1 MNESAMNG
9 EVRKHTAHRRR
20 IAIASLFVVV
30 TAVTLFVLFRPE
42 RPPTPFVPATETE
55 RAVLAIA
62 DQFTQKHSSYFQV
75 PIRIDKR
82 TEDGTFAVAYWTPH
96 REERLLGPRA
106 LIVDLNRN
114 TVKAAPR
121 E

>member
-1 MNESAMNG
+1 MNE

-20 IAIASLFVVV
+20 ISIASLFVVV
-30 TAVTLFVLFRPE
+30 TAVTIFVLFRPE

-55 RAVLAIA
+55 RAVFAIA
-62 DQFTQKHSSYFQV
+62 NQFAQKHSSYFKV

-82 TEDGTFAVAYWTPH
+82 TEDGTFAVVYWTPH
-96 REERLLGPRA
+96 KEEQLLGPRE
-106 LIVDLNRN
+106 LIVNLNRN
-114 TVKAAPR
+114 TVEAAPR

>member
-1 MNESAMNG
+1 MNE

-20 IAIASLFVVV
+20 ISIASLFVVV
-30 TAVTLFVLFRPE
+30 TAVTIFVLFRPE

-62 DQFTQKHSSYFQV
+62 NQFAQKQSSDFKV

-82 TEDGTFAVAYWTPH
+82 TEDGTFEVVYWTPH
-96 REERLLGPRA
+96 KEEQLLGPRA
-106 LIVDLNRN
+106 LIVNINRN
-114 TVKAAPR
+114 TVEAAPR